1 LADFSQYSFN
11 RSVSQDK
18 LTLEKLSIEMVW
30 AVEECKVDDMVVLNI
45 DDDPEDMEIFYK
57 AVKTV
62 NPLAKCLLARDA
74 KEALHILRDAI
85 IPDYIFLDIHMPLM
99 DGKTVLGELRQNKK
113 LETVPVIMYST
124 KINPNETEE
133 YAALGANQ
141 FLNKHNDFRGLC
153 TSLESLLNLQ
163 A

>member
-1 LADFSQYSFN
+1 MG
-11 RSVSQDK
+11 RK
-18 LTLEKLSIEMVW
+18 
-30 AVEECKVDDMVVLNI
+30 AVVKNEGLVILNI
-45 DDDPEDMEIFYK
+45 DDDPEDLEIFYK

-74 KEALHILRDAI
+74 KEALGILRDAI
-85 IPDYIFLDIHMPLM
+85 VPDYIFLDIHMPLM
-99 DGKTVLGELRQNKK
+99 DGKTALAELRQNKK
-113 LETVPVIMYST
+113 LEDVPVVMYST
-124 KINPNETEE
+124 KINPSETEE

-153 TSLESLLNLQ
+153 SSLESLLKKT

>member
-1 LADFSQYSFN
+1 MDLKELVMGRKPVLKN
-11 RSVSQDK
+11 EGV
-18 LTLEKLSIEMVW
+18 II
-30 AVEECKVDDMVVLNI
+30 LNI
-45 DDDPEDMEIFYK
+45 DDDPEDLEIFYK

-74 KEALHILRDAI
+74 KEALNILRDAI
-85 IPDYIFLDIHMPLM
+85 VPDYIFLDIHMPMM
-99 DGKTVLGELRQNKK
+99 DGKTTLSELRQNKK
-113 LETVPVIMYST
+113 LETVPVVMYST
-124 KINPNETEE
+124 RINPDETEE

-153 TSLESLLNLQ
+153 DSLESLLKKT

>member
-1 LADFSQYSFN
+1 
-11 RSVSQDK
+11 
-18 LTLEKLSIEMVW
+18 
-30 AVEECKVDDMVVLNI
+30 MVVLNI

-85 IPDYIFLDIHMPLM
+85 IPDYIFLDIQMPMM
-99 DGKTVLGELRQNKK
+99 DGKTVLAELRQNKK
-113 LETVPVIMYST
+113 LESVPVIMYST
-124 KINPNETEE
+124 KINPSETDE
-133 YAALGANQ
+133 YSALGATQ
-141 FLNKHNDFRGLC
+141 FLNKHNDFRSLC
-153 TSLESLLNLQ
+153 SALESLLKRI

>member
-1 LADFSQYSFN
+1 
-11 RSVSQDK
+11 
-18 LTLEKLSIEMVW
+18 MVI
-30 AVEECKVDDMVVLNI
+30 LNI
-45 DDDPEDMEIFYK
+45 DDDPEDLEIFYK

-74 KEALHILRDAI
+74 KEALNILRDAI
-85 IPDYIFLDIHMPLM
+85 IPDYIFLDIQMPKM
-99 DGKTVLGELRQNKK
+99 DGKTVLTELRQNKK

-124 KINPNETEE
+124 KINPDETEE
-133 YAALGANQ
+133 YSALGASQ

-153 TSLESLLNLQ
+153 NALESLLKRI

>member
-1 LADFSQYSFN
+1 
-11 RSVSQDK
+11 
-18 LTLEKLSIEMVW
+18 MVI
-30 AVEECKVDDMVVLNI
+30 LNI
-45 DDDPEDMEIFYK
+45 DDDPEDLEIFYK

-74 KEALHILRDAI
+74 KEALNILRDAI
-85 IPDYIFLDIHMPLM
+85 IPDYIFLDIHMPKM
-99 DGKTVLGELRQNKK
+99 DGKTVLTELRQNKK

-124 KINPNETEE
+124 KINPNEMEE
-133 YAALGANQ
+133 YAALGASQ

-153 TSLESLLNLQ
+153 NALESLLKRI

>member
-1 LADFSQYSFN
+1 MISKK
-11 RSVSQDK
+11 SVKQDV
-18 LTLEKLSIEMVW
+18 MVI
-30 AVEECKVDDMVVLNI
+30 LNI
-45 DDDPEDMEIFYK
+45 DDDPEDLEIFYK

-62 NPLAKCLLARDA
+62 NPMAKCLLARDA

-85 IPDYIFLDIHMPLM
+85 IPDYIFLDIHMPKM
-99 DGKTVLGELRQNKK
+99 DGKTVLAELRQNKK
-113 LETVPVIMYST
+113 LETVPVVMYST
-124 KINPNETEE
+124 KIDPNETDE

-153 TSLESLLNLQ
+153 SSLESLLKRT

>member
-1 LADFSQYSFN
+1 
-11 RSVSQDK
+11 
-18 LTLEKLSIEMVW
+18 
-30 AVEECKVDDMVVLNI
+30 MVVLNI

-74 KEALHILRDAI
+74 KEALNILRDAI

-99 DGKTVLGELRQNKK
+99 DGKTVLMELRQNKK
-113 LETVPVIMYST
+113 LESVPVIMYST
-124 KINPNETEE
+124 KINPSETEE
-133 YAALGANQ
+133 YSALGATQ
-141 FLNKHNDFRGLC
+141 FLNKHNDFRSLC
-153 TSLESLLNLQ
+153 NSIESLLKRI

>member
-1 LADFSQYSFN
+1 MASKKSMSKN
-11 RSVSQDK
+11 EGV
-18 LTLEKLSIEMVW
+18 
-30 AVEECKVDDMVVLNI
+30 VVLNI
-45 DDDPEDMEIFYK
+45 DDDPEDLEIFYK

-85 IPDYIFLDIHMPLM
+85 VPDYIFLDIHMPMM
-99 DGKTVLGELRQNKK
+99 DGKTVLAELRQNKK
-113 LETVPVIMYST
+113 LETVPVVMYST
-124 KINPNETEE
+124 RINPTETEE

-153 TSLESLLNLQ
+153 DSLESLLKKI

>member
-1 LADFSQYSFN
+1 MG
-11 RSVSQDK
+11 RKSVLK
-18 LTLEKLSIEMVW
+18 NEGLVI
-30 AVEECKVDDMVVLNI
+30 LNI
-45 DDDPEDMEIFYK
+45 DDDPEDLEIFYK

-74 KEALHILRDAI
+74 KEALNILRDAI
-85 IPDYIFLDIHMPLM
+85 VPDYIFLDIHMPRM
-99 DGKTVLGELRQNKK
+99 DGKTTLAELRQNRK
-113 LETVPVIMYST
+113 LEDVPVVMYST
-124 KINPNETEE
+124 RIDPSETEE

-153 TSLESLLNLQ
+153 DSLESLLKKT

>member
-1 LADFSQYSFN
+1 MG
-11 RSVSQDK
+11 RK
-18 LTLEKLSIEMVW
+18 T
-30 AVEECKVDDMVVLNI
+30 VVKNEGLIILNI
-45 DDDPEDMEIFYK
+45 DDDPEDLEIFYK

-74 KEALHILRDAI
+74 KEALGILRDAI
-85 IPDYIFLDIHMPLM
+85 VPDYIFLDIHMPLM
-99 DGKTVLGELRQNKK
+99 DGKTALAELRQNKR
-113 LETVPVIMYST
+113 LEDVPVVMYST
-124 KINPNETEE
+124 RINPAETEE

-153 TSLESLLNLQ
+153 NSLESLLKKT

>member
-1 LADFSQYSFN
+1 MG
-11 RSVSQDK
+11 RKSVVK
-18 LTLEKLSIEMVW
+18 NEGLII
-30 AVEECKVDDMVVLNI
+30 LNI
-45 DDDPEDMEIFYK
+45 DDDPEDLEIFYR

-74 KEALHILRDAI
+74 KEALGILRDAI
-85 IPDYIFLDIHMPLM
+85 VPDYIFLDIHMPMM
-99 DGKTVLGELRQNKK
+99 DGKTALAELRQNKR
-113 LETVPVIMYST
+113 LEDVPVVMYST
-124 KINPNETEE
+124 RINPAETDE

-153 TSLESLLNLQ
+153 NSLESLLKKT